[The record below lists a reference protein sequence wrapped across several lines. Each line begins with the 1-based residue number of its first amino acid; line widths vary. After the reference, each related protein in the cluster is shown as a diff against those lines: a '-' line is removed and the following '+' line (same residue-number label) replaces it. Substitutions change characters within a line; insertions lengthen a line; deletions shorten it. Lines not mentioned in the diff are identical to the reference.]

1 MFPCGNRLGPREEKQ
16 SSAGLFLQTQRR
28 YPKEGLFRRAAKLPA
43 LWQLLLPC
51 AGGHRQHQE
60 GFLCTPQLCPALLSL
75 LSAPRLCHL
84 LSGLW
89 ILAHSPWSLPTA
101 RGPWQL
107 SFSEGVYGCPHLW
120 LVPLLGQGRS
130 GVLWSC
136 WDEELENC
144 YSLGP
149 GVTSVFILGSPRMW
163 APGGTYF
170 PVLVMSGSTK

>member
-1 MFPCGNRLGPREEKQ
+1 MFQCGNRLGPREEKQ
-16 SSAGLFLQTQRR
+16 SSVGLFLQPQRR
-28 YPKEGLFRRAAKLPA
+28 YPKEGIFRRAAKFPA

-51 AGGHRQHQE
+51 AGEDTGSTE
-60 GFLCTPQLCPALLSL
+60 GDF
-75 LSAPRLCHL
+75 SAP
-84 LSGLW
+84 
-89 ILAHSPWSLPTA
+89 HSFVLPCCPSCQHPPHSFWTRSCPLMPTA
-101 RGPWQL
+101 CGPWQQ
-107 SFSEGVYGCPHLW
+107 SFSEGIYGCPHLW

-136 WDEELENC
+136 RDEELENR